1 MFLAKFPDQLQTY
14 KACQI
19 LEYNRALAEHQKRR
33 GKKRKKNKKEFDA
46 QNLNKFAALSVATRQ
61 EKNFV
66 RSLASFLAH
75 FFTLLDAVFFSTVFV
90 VAENFLFLITL
101 PTSTSTLLTL

>member
-33 GKKRKKNKKEFDA
+33 GKKRKNKKKEFDA

-75 FFTLLDAVFFSTVFV
+75 FFTLLDAFFFYCFC